1 MKLAE
6 LVDTLIHT
14 NIEIWH
20 KDTLVRTNA
29 DISLEEKAKLFLDA
43 RVLNSQRNDLRD
55 SIDICVGHNSCS
67 SKVNYHK
74 DIK

>member
-1 MKLAE
+1 MRLAE

-20 KDTLVRTNA
+20 KDTLVRSEV

-43 RVLNSQRNDLRD
+43 RVLNSLRNDLRD
-55 SIDICVGHNSCS
+55 EIDNRVGQKSCS
-67 SKVNYHK
+67 VKVNYYK
-74 DIK
+74 EQ